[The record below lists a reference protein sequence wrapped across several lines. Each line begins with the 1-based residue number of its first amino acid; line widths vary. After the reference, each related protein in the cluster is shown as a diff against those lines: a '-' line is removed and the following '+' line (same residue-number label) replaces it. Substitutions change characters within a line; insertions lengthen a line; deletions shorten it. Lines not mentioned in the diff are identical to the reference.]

1 MCIQNQGIESHHW
14 AKQKIIYFHSSS
26 TTFNKCK
33 ILFTFENLKI
43 RFPTT
48 NPSDKKYD
56 SECAH
61 DEDDNNMSN
70 FTTTCT

>member
-1 MCIQNQGIESHHW
+1 MCIQNQGIESDHC
-14 AKQKIIYFHSSS
+14 AKQIIYFHSSS

-33 ILFTFENLKI
+33 MLFIFENLKI

-48 NPSDKKYD
+48 NALDKKYD

-61 DEDDNNMSN
+61 DEDDNNMSG
-70 FTTTCT
+70 FVTTCT